1 MPFGFHP
8 FDLIVVLVIALL
20 IFGPRRLPEIGHTLG
35 KTIRSFQQATT
46 EENEPPQI
54 QSTPAQPEKLVTPE
68 AAETATEGNQR
79 EAQTIEHHPS
89 R

>member
-1 MPFGFHP
+1 MPFGFHA

-35 KTIRSFQQATT
+35 KTIRSFQQATN
-46 EENEPPQI
+46 EESEPPQV

-68 AAETATEGNQR
+68 AAEAATEGNQR
-79 EAQTIEHHPS
+79 EEEPIEHQPS